1 MGLQPGWWS
10 WTQLGTWNRLLQAWQ
25 LWCTNVF
32 FLQKG
37 LSWDWHCWDWSWRI
51 NPTLYDGGLNSG
63 FTACHLLLQEA
74 CSFSHELLAR
84 ITSQTELAIR
94 TYNVVLTPERIFINL
109 YFCCSL
115 FLTNAIGL
123 YSPRCQYKSTWSP
136 CSPIP
141 TRCPDPRLKSH
152 QLPLAPFR
160 SSLVTGMPC
169 MQKQPSQ
176 DSGDFFKGVRGW
188 QIELLSKVPLFLSLF
203 FYLFLSN
210 YFPLPLF
217 SSGLCYK
224 KLTYEN
230 YKLKALLLSGWVQLM
245 RVIGRTLEGRRKGEA
260 REFLSSIL
268 SVLGWIFG
276 RDCVSPKVPAHF
288 KVYPSWA
295 EFLEVA
301 TSLGFLYCTALPC
314 KLLMFRQI

>member
-1 MGLQPGWWS
+1 MKSLEWIQSKLQSSIIGMS
-10 WTQLGTWNRLLQAWQ
+10 
-25 LWCTNVF
+25 
-32 FLQKG
+32 
-37 LSWDWHCWDWSWRI
+37 
-51 NPTLYDGGLNSG
+51 
-63 FTACHLLLQEA
+63 
-74 CSFSHELLAR
+74 SFA
-84 ITSQTELAIR
+84 
-94 TYNVVLTPERIFINL
+94 
-109 YFCCSL
+109 
-115 FLTNAIGL
+115 
-123 YSPRCQYKSTWSP
+123 
-136 CSPIP
+136 
-141 TRCPDPRLKSH
+141 
-152 QLPLAPFR
+152 
-160 SSLVTGMPC
+160 
-169 MQKQPSQ
+169 
-176 DSGDFFKGVRGW
+176 
-188 QIELLSKVPLFLSLF
+188 LSLF
-203 FYLFLSN
+203 RPVSTVNSSHPHKYFSILLSFSLNKYWAQLTCLFLSN